1 MLFGQQLLGIQTIQE
16 LRKEINQYW
25 QSQPVSLIL
34 PTLQQGESVT
44 TAATTTTS
52 TPQLPESKDQ
62 FRKWFITEL
71 QRHWDILLNKL
82 TMSQMEDTQTD
93 EQKNSKELARQ
104 EGEKFLR
111 AAHVTDEIMENLGNL
126 KNGIMIF
133 TGFQLQ
139 QQGEP
144 KNKRRKKDVNKFDDE
159 EKCRNKWFTERQL
172 QQRIDY
178 EDLATRKE
186 LAKWIDA

>member
-1 MLFGQQLLGIQTIQE
+1 
-16 LRKEINQYW
+16 
-25 QSQPVSLIL
+25 
-34 PTLQQGESVT
+34 
-44 TAATTTTS
+44 
-52 TPQLPESKDQ
+52 
-62 FRKWFITEL
+62 
-71 QRHWDILLNKL
+71 
-82 TMSQMEDTQTD
+82 MSQMEDTQTD

-178 EDLATRKE
+178 DDLATRKE